1 MIYFVKDKN
10 GKRGHPT
17 KKGHMITRKLK
28 NSTAKIISRTKDSL
42 TVKLLDKEFR
52 DEDTVDA
59 EFRIGID
66 PGTDYVGISLYKIYN
81 DTITLLISGEAKIR
95 STEVTKNLAERKM
108 YRQNRRQCRR
118 KNVKRKYGSCKFR
131 KPIWKNRDCKPF
143 RPTHNHLIATHDNL
157 IKWSDKRC
165 PINKIHIEYT
175 KFDTQ
180 KINNPG
186 IHSWQYQRGESY
198 GFENVKS
205 YVRSRDNYICQAC
218 KAKKNIILEVH
229 HIIPKSNGGTNK
241 VSNLITLCSNCHKKV
256 HNNLIKCPSINNK
269 NLKQSGILNSC
280 MPKLFNIFEDRSPTQ
295 DTYGYITKKVRF
307 DSGLEKTH
315 EQDAQII
322 AFCDSLALQDISDYN
337 YIDLDNHID
346 IKQYRRHNRSWVS
359 SLKSRKY
366 YIVGKGKKIFAY
378 NRSRSTGQKKR
389 GLDELKQILRSKN
402 ILNKVQIYA
411 TSGGPTYKR
420 PNKEYPI
427 WSGDMVKYNNN
438 IHICKCV
445 QNYGTVLNL
454 EGVSGTVGIKK
465 CKLIRKNSGLVFV

>member
-28 NSTAKIISRTKDSL
+28 NNTAKIISRTKDSL
-42 TVKLLDKEFR
+42 TVKLLDKEFK

-66 PGTDYVGISLYKIYN
+66 PGTDHVGISLYKIYN

-157 IKWSDKRC
+157 IKWFDKRC

-180 KINNPG
+180 KINNPV

-205 YVRSRDNYICQAC
+205 YVRSRDNYTCQVC

-229 HIIPKSNGGTNK
+229 HIILRSNGGTNK

-280 MPKLFNIFEDRSPTQ
+280 MPKLFNIFEDRLPTQ

-322 AFCDSLALQDISDYN
+322 AFCDSLTLQDISDYN

-346 IKQYRRHNRSWVS
+346 IKQYRRHDRAWVKR
-359 SLKSRKY
+359 LEDRKY
-366 YIVGKGKKIFAY
+366 YVINKVTGKSKVVAWNR
-378 NRSRSTGQKKR
+378 NRSSIQKKDSLTDFR
-389 GLDELKQILRSKN
+389 KKSNISVKVKPGRRIYRRNNTKRRFKPGDLINYNGCIDVCKGWASTQSKVILEKHGYVKQ
-402 ILNKVQIYA
+402 
-411 TSGGPTYKR
+411 
-420 PNKEYPI
+420 
-427 WSGDMVKYNNN
+427 
-438 IHICKCV
+438 
-445 QNYGTVLNL
+445 
-454 EGVSGTVGIKK
+454 
-465 CKLIRKNSGLVFV
+465 KLCQVIRNNSGLVFV